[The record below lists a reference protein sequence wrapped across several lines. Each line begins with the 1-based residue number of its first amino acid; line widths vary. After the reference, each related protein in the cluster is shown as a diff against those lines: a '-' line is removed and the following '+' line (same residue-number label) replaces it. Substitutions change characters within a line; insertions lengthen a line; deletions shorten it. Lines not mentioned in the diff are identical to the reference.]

1 MTSRSLRIW
10 SLTHKWTSLA
20 CTIFLLIIC
29 ITGLPLVFRE
39 EIADLLSDDPPYAVL
54 PADAPRENL
63 DHFVEKAR
71 ARYPSEIIRSIFIDD
86 DEPKV
91 VVAIAPT
98 PDALPKLVHWMRFD
112 ARTGDLLKEIPPT
125 SQRPLGFLTLML
137 RLHMDL
143 FADLPGALFMGFM
156 GLLFVTAIVSGVV
169 LYAPFMRKLDFGT
182 VRSDKPRRVK
192 WLDLHNLLGVVTL
205 AWGLVVGTT
214 GVMNELS
221 KPLFGLWQGTDVAA
235 MLKTYHDKPMA
246 EHLSSVQAAFEKVQ
260 ETLPGKVITGI
271 TFPTATNI
279 GSPHH
284 YVIWTKGDQ
293 PLTSRLFTPVLID
306 AETGALTAVA
316 DLPWYLRALEVS
328 RPLHFG
334 DYGGMPL
341 KIIWCVLD
349 LITITV
355 LGSGLYLWAARRRS
369 PVEARLVEQD
379 AVTFAAAEAAE

>member
-20 CTIFLLIIC
+20 CTIFLLVIC

-39 EIADLLSDDPPYAVL
+39 EIADLLSDDPPYAVF
-54 PADAPRENL
+54 PADTPRANL
-63 DHFVEKAR
+63 DHFVETAH
-71 ARYPSEIIRSIFIDD
+71 ARYPNEIIRYVFIDD
-86 DEPKV
+86 DEPQV
-91 VVAIAPT
+91 VVGLAPAHEA
-98 PDALPKLVHWMRFD
+98 DVKLNHAMKFD
-112 ARTGDLLKEIPPT
+112 ARTGELLKEIPPAA
-125 SQRPLGFLTLML
+125 QRPLGFLTLML

-143 FADLPGALFMGFM
+143 FAGFPGALFMGFM
-156 GLLFVTAIVSGVV
+156 GLLFVAAIVSGVV

-205 AWGLVVGTT
+205 AWGLVVGVT

-221 KPLFGLWQGTDVAA
+221 TPLFSLWRATDVAA
-235 MLKTYHDKPMA
+235 MLKTYQDRPMA
-246 EHLSSVQAAFEKVQ
+246 EHLSSAQAAFDTVHEM
-260 ETLPGKVITGI
+260 LPGRVITSI
-271 TFPTATNI
+271 VFPTVPTL

-284 YVIWTKGDQ
+284 YVIWTKGNQ

-306 AETGALTAVA
+306 AETGTLTAVA

-341 KIIWCVLD
+341 KIIWTVLD
-349 LITITV
+349 LITIAV
-355 LGSGLYLWAARRRS
+355 LGSGLYLWAARRRA
-369 PVEARLVEQD
+369 PVEARLGEQD
-379 AVTFAAAEAAE
+379 AVILVPEAAE